1 MNILGIRCS
10 SSDYTFAVISGMK
23 TSPTI
28 IVTKTIAYPKLY
40 RLGESIKWFF
50 LEIET
55 LLNSYHIEKIVI
67 KGYEGRFR
75 GKPITYDRRIEHE
88 AIIFLVAE
96 NHGIKEI
103 FKKVKS
109 TIAKDLGLKDRGKY
123 LKTNLDTSVIPNFCS
138 YNDKTK
144 ESIQAAWSELP

>member
-10 SSDYTFAVISGMK
+10 NRDYTFAVISGMK
-23 TSPTI
+23 TTPTV
-28 IVTKTIAYPKLY
+28 IVTKTIAYPKVD
-40 RLGESIKWFF
+40 RLGESLKWFL

-55 LLNSYHIEKIVI
+55 LLINYSIGKIVI

-75 GKPITYDRRIEHE
+75 SKATTYDRRIEHE

-96 NHGIKEI
+96 NNGIKEI

-109 TIAKDLGLKDRGKY
+109 TIAKDLGIKGRGKY
-123 LKTNLDTSVIPNFCS
+123 LKTNLDTSVIPNFYS

-144 ESIQAAWSELP
+144 ESIKAAWSELT